1 MQLCLDVP
9 RVKEEEQE
17 EEEKQE
23 EVELR
28 ACVRSL
34 WLALVQPVLRG
45 NLRQDAE

>member
-9 RVKEEEQE
+9 RVKEEEEQE
-17 EEEKQE
+17 EQEE